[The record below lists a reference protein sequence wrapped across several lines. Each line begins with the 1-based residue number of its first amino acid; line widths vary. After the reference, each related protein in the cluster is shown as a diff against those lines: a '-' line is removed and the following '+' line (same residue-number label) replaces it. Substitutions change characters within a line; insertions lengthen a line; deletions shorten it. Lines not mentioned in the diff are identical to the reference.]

1 MSSLHAFS
9 IRLLIAVSLLLPLT
23 NAQAV
28 EKFREAGIIASLS
41 YDSFTVRGVVYRI
54 APTAKLRSEDA
65 SRKKLSDFKPGDRIY
80 FEGQRIGGVFYV
92 ELVVYEIPMPS

>member
-1 MSSLHAFS
+1 MRS
-9 IRLLIAVSLLLPLT
+9 IRTFAVRLLIAISLLLPLA

-41 YDSFTVRGVVYRI
+41 YDSFTVRGVVDRI

-80 FEGQRIGGVFYV
+80 FEGQIIGGVFYV
-92 ELVVYEIPMPS
+92 ELVVYEIPTPS

>member
-1 MSSLHAFS
+1 MRS
-9 IRLLIAVSLLLPLT
+9 IRTFAVRLLIAISLLLPLA

-41 YDSFTVRGVVYRI
+41 YDNFTVKGVVYRI

-65 SRKKLSDFKPGDRIY
+65 SRKI
-80 FEGQRIGGVFYV
+80 IGGVFYV
-92 ELVVYEIPMPS
+92 ELVVYEIPTPS